1 MAFLKRQVVEVDR
14 RACHGHMLVGAGQ
27 QQQVLDE
34 ALHPLLFGQHDLGEL
49 RGRHPVGM
57 GQRDLGVLA
66 DGGDR

>member
-1 MAFLKRQVVEVDR
+1 
-14 RACHGHMLVGAGQ
+14 MLVGAGQ

-49 RGRHPVGM
+49 GGRHPLRM
-57 GQRDLGVLA
+57 GKRDLGVLP